1 MENFRYNA
9 QEAAVVPCRVVAQ
22 CCHHKGMAQWAMSG
36 PKRITMWVQ
45 NEKAVNLSMHRWYSL
60 EHNNHTMLSVHI
72 NYSIWLIATA
82 HKSLKPSP
90 KSCYWK

>member
-1 MENFRYNA
+1 MLLDLICKQGTHTFILVRLFNEVLLENFRYNA

-45 NEKAVNLSMHRWYSL
+45 NEKAVNLRMHR
-60 EHNNHTMLSVHI
+60 
-72 NYSIWLIATA
+72 
-82 HKSLKPSP
+82 
-90 KSCYWK
+90 